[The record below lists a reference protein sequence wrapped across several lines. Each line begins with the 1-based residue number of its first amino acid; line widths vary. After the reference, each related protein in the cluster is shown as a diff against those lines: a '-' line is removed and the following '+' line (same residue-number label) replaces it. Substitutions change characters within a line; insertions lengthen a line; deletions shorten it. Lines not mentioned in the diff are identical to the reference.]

1 MRVEAGRPECKKGGA
16 SECVCV
22 CTCMGVCVHAY
33 THVCARRPR
42 LVFLID
48 LARDLSD
55 LQDNSKFNRCWWRWR
70 DGKQDVQEEKKGRIL
85 KIDSRESGA
94 GNSAVRAAEIVKLY

>member
-1 MRVEAGRPECKKGGA
+1 
-16 SECVCV
+16 
-22 CTCMGVCVHAY
+22 MGVCL
-33 THVCARRPR
+33 CACTRGPR

-55 LQDNSKFNRCWWRWR
+55 LQDNSKLNRCWWRWR
-70 DGKQDVQEEKKGRIL
+70 DGKRDAQEERKRIKL

-94 GNSAVRAAEIVKLY
+94 GNSPVQAAEIVNLY

>member
-1 MRVEAGRPECKKGGA
+1 MRVEAGRPACKKGGA
-16 SECVCV
+16 SECACVCV
-22 CTCMGVCVHAY
+22 CAHLCTRG
-33 THVCARRPR
+33 PR

-55 LQDNSKFNRCWWRWR
+55 LQDDSKLNRCWWRWR
-70 DGKQDVQEEKKGRIL
+70 DGKQDVQEEKEGRKL

-94 GNSAVRAAEIVKLY
+94 GNFTARAAEIVKLY